1 MIRLE
6 LVLCSASSASCM
18 AGISKVFLGM
28 VVFPYPLLVKHP
40 TVFYQMAAVRRVHR
54 LRYRH
59 LSQTA

>member
-1 MIRLE
+1 
-6 LVLCSASSASCM
+6 M